1 MLLCV
6 FLADRERP
14 IDGRSWMNWLWF
26 EVKGSQSELCSGQSA
41 LFSWMISTYLFLD
54 PDQKRK
60 KIIKEKRNKLRTWF
74 ALRSSVVI
82 ILTISVHCFVWHK
95 AYFSSLA
102 VCLTSAGW
110 PFPLLRLL
118 PRSEEVMRTGCTI
131 QFLST
136 TF

>member
-1 MLLCV
+1 MCV
-6 FLADRERP
+6 SGRQRTPHWWEKLNELIVIWSERISVWALQWP
-14 IDGRSWMNWLWF
+14 
-26 EVKGSQSELCSGQSA
+26 VCSLQ
-41 LFSWMISTYLFLD
+41 LD
-54 PDQKRK
+54 DFNILIFRPRPKEKK